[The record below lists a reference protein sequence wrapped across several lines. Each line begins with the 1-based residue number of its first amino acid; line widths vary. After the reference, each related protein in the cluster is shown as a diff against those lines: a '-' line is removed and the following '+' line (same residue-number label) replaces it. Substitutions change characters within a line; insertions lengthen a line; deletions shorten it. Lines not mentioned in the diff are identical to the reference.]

1 MEMTSPRG
9 TLVHSLRKAL
19 AESTHETE
27 EHSSRMRFLAV
38 ELAHT
43 LGLSDNSVDDLSLL
57 CVLHDIGKVGI
68 PDQILQKAGPLSPEE
83 WRVMRTHPE
92 IGARI
97 VEGSAELS
105 HVANAILSHHERWDG
120 RGYPRELE
128 GAEIPLAA
136 RMLAVVD
143 AYDAMV
149 NDRPYRRALS
159 HGEAMEEIQR
169 NAGTQFDPDLVQ
181 VFTEMMEALE
191 GYKVYEN
198 EWFRAEEFIFE
209 DIAEND
215 TARSE
220 DQSEAQSEAGFAAD
234 GCREWPDTGGHG

>member
-1 MEMTSPRG
+1 M
-9 TLVHSLRKAL
+9 
-19 AESTHETE
+19 
-27 EHSSRMRFLAV
+27 
-38 ELAHT
+38 
-43 LGLSDNSVDDLSLL
+43 
-57 CVLHDIGKVGI
+57 HDIGKVGI
-68 PDQILQKAGPLSPEE
+68 PDQILQKSGPLSPEE
-83 WRVMRTHPE
+83 WKVMRTHPE

-128 GAEIPLAA
+128 GVEIPLAA

-159 HGEAMEEIQR
+159 HAEAMDEIQR

-181 VFTEMMEALE
+181 VFIEMMEALE
-191 GYKVYEN
+191 GYKAYEN
-198 EWFRAEEFIFE
+198 EWFHAEEFIVE
-209 DIAEND
+209 EYTVEYRVAEPE
-215 TARSE
+215 SGVE
-220 DQSEAQSEAGFAAD
+220 PKSQSDSAAEAEAAD
-234 GCREWPDTGGHG
+234 GGGGDWPGEGGHGEDGQG